1 MTDGVTQKDRITPQ
15 MVLGPSTEDDE
26 QANPLIVSLMC
37 DGERNFSSE
46 VSDFMLTRK
55 ASMENIFARTV
66 NRHR

>member
-1 MTDGVTQKDRITPQ
+1 

-26 QANPLIVSLMC
+26 QANPLIESLMC